1 MEAHGEQESTVHVEL
16 RGLSIYT
23 HHGVT
28 EAEREIGQRLV
39 IDVSFDVPDCDA
51 VLTDRLLRAHVRWH
65 FWKADGSHIADADF
79 EYLLRRDGDGLLA
92 HVATLLGE
100 GAAG

>member
-1 MEAHGEQESTVHVEL
+1 MDAPATAALWGEPGMMITDDFIGTVATRDEL
-16 RGLSIYT
+16 AKGL
-23 HHGVT
+23 
-28 EAEREIGQRLV
+28 A
-39 IDVSFDVPDCDA
+39 
-51 VLTDRLLRAHVRWH
+51 
-65 FWKADGSHIADADF
+65 GSYIVGADF